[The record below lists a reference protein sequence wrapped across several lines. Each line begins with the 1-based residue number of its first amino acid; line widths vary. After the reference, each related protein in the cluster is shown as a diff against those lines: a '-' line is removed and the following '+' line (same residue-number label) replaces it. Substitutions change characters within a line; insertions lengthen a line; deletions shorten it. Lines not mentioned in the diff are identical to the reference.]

1 MIVVVAAWCLGALT
15 IAVPMAR
22 VLGRIEQR
30 IDRLHRSHGAGLAE
44 LDRDLLDHDFDLFRH
59 GVELRDHEDRL
70 DQLENV
76 RRHEPSWN

>member
-1 MIVVVAAWCLGALT
+1 MITVVAAWCLGALT

-44 LDRDLLDHDFDLFRH
+44 LDMDLYRHEFNLRDL
-59 GVELRDHEDRL
+59 EDRL
-70 DQLENV
+70 DHLENV

>member
-1 MIVVVAAWCLGALT
+1 MMTVVAAWCLGALT

-44 LDRDLLDHDFDLFRH
+44 LDMDLYRHDIN
-59 GVELRDHEDRL
+59 LRDHEDRL